1 MAQLKMSETIPASV
15 PDGYMKNARGHLVPL
30 ADVREQDL
38 LRDEAARSLAEMAI
52 DLNARLK
59 AFKAKALGDITDL
72 VRIAG
77 ERYEVTLGGKK
88 GNVSITT
95 YDGEYK
101 VQRSVAD
108 RIEFTEEIEAAK
120 ALLNSCIE
128 RWSKGANP
136 HIRVIVDRAFSTD
149 SKGQLKTAAV
159 LDLMRVDIDD
169 PEWMRAMTAIR
180 DSIHTTGTATYVR
193 VYRRVGDSDQ
203 YEAVSLDLAAI

>member
-1 MAQLKMSETIPASV
+1 MAQQTTPAV
-15 PDGYMKNARGHLVPL
+15 PSGYMKNARGHLVPL

-38 LRDEAARSLAEMAI
+38 LRDEAARSLAVRAI
-52 DLNARLK
+52 ELNAELK
-59 AFKAKALGDITDL
+59 AFKAKALSDIIDL

-77 ERYEVTLGGKK
+77 ERYDVALGGKK
-88 GNVSITT
+88 GNVSIST

-101 VQRSVAD
+101 VRRTVAD

-128 RWSKGANP
+128 RWSQGANP

-169 PEWMRAMTAIR
+169 AEWLRAMEAIK
-180 DSIHTTGTATYVR
+180 DSIQATGTATYIR
-193 VYRRVGDSDQ
+193 VYRRVGDSGQ
-203 YEAVSLDLAAI
+203 YVAVPLDLAVV